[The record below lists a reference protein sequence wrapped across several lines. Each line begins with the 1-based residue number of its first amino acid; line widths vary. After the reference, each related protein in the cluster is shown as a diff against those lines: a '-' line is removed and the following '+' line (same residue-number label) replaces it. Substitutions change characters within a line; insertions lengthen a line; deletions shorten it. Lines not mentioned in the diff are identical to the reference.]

1 MAQSLDELI
10 AKFSQMEEEEKA
22 KPKQVDTKKYPYA
35 RQFISGT
42 DTLTMPQTQAQRMTQ
57 MIDWEKKQNEK
68 PVEKPYSQKM
78 PDGTVIEGKTI
89 KDLESQVS
97 AYKKLMTP
105 EKKESVDESAKRDKW
120 LKEYMAIQKNLDTG
134 YDVPVTGEGVPKGST
149 KFEPTLD
156 SMQQEMFK
164 NQQSALTDSVNYS
177 LGREA
182 SKSPQNW
189 KNFLK
194 QTGLQEEAN
203 KKYEKFL
210 GEVKLGKHGKAFA
223 PGQEEEMATE
233 LTNQYIN
240 KILKE
245 KYGIEQ

>member
-1 MAQSLDELI
+1 MSQRRIADFFASMDE
-10 AKFSQMEEEEKA
+10 KKE
-22 KPKQVDTKKYPYA
+22 PKQVDTKKYPYA

-57 MIDWEKKQNEK
+57 MIDLEKER
-68 PVEKPYSQKM
+68 KPYSKKM

-97 AYKKLMTP
+97 AYEKLNTP
-105 EKKESVDESAKRDKW
+105 KKKESVDESAKRDKW

-134 YDVPVTGEGVPKGST
+134 YDVPVIGEGVPEGST
-149 KFEPTLD
+149 RFEPTLD
-156 SMQQEMFK
+156 SLQQEMFK

-194 QTGLQEEAN
+194 TTGLQEEAN

>member
-10 AKFSQMEEEEKA
+10 AKFSQMEEEEQA

-42 DTLTMPQTQAQRMTQ
+42 DTLTVPQTRAELMKQ
-57 MIDWEKKQNEK
+57 MVDREKER
-68 PVEKPYSQKM
+68 KPYSKKM

-97 AYKKLMTP
+97 AYNKLMTP
-105 EKKESVDESAKRDKW
+105 KKKESVDESAKRDKW

-134 YDVPVTGEGVPKGST
+134 YDVPVTGEGVPEDST
-149 KFEPTLD
+149 KFVPTLD

-194 QTGLQEEAN
+194 ETGLQEEAN

-223 PGQEEEMATE
+223 PGQEIEMATE

>member
-10 AKFSQMEEEEKA
+10 AKFSQMEEEEQA
-22 KPKQVDTKKYPYA
+22 KPKQVDTKKYPYV

-42 DTLTMPQTQAQRMTQ
+42 DTLTMPQTRAELMKQ
-57 MIDWEKKQNEK
+57 MVDREKER
-68 PVEKPYSQKM
+68 KPYSKKM

-97 AYKKLMTP
+97 AYNKLMTP
-105 EKKESVDESAKRDKW
+105 KKKESVDESAKRDKW

-134 YDVPVTGEGVPKGST
+134 YDVPVIGEGVPEDST

-194 QTGLQEEAN
+194 ETGLQEEAN

-223 PGQEEEMATE
+223 PGQEIEMATE